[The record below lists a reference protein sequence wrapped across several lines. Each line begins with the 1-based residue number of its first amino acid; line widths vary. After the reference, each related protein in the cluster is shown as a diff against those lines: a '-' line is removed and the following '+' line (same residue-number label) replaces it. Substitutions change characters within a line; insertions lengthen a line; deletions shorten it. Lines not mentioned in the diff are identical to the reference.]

1 MATIWK
7 IIDALGNILTKEDE
21 GYEDAFHDGYA
32 RAEAEE
38 GEYNYLSE
46 DNTLLNS
53 DIYDS
58 VTDFVGGLAT
68 AVKDGLTYIVNTL
81 GETIT
86 STGFLKV
93 GDFIG
98 DMARVQQEDGTFNY
112 VTRDGTLLFETG
124 FRQLTAFVGG
134 VAKALKDDGL
144 WYAYNEDGTLVSET
158 GHTYIGDFTEDF
170 AVYRD
175 DTETQAEDGTAAT
188 TSQYGYLGKDGTTLT
203 GDWTDATDITDGKGI
218 VTTGEGKRR
227 YVKTDGTELGGTDYD
242 LALPFQDGWG
252 RAKRDGLWYLVAE
265 DGGESETG
273 YKAVGVPCWGMTLV
287 TNADGT
293 KNFVDG
299 DGGTL
304 METSLQDARPF
315 ANGYAA
321 IEEDDLWNFIG
332 TDGVTTST
340 SWFERLTD
348 YNGKC
353 AEALLEGAWYR
364 INIKG
369 ELLKRLRDAETETE
383 TATEETTT
391 QDGDD

>member
-7 IIDALGNILTKEDE
+7 IIDALGNILTKEDG

-68 AVKDGLTYIVNTL
+68 AVKGGLTYIVNTL

-98 DMARVQQEDGTFNY
+98 DMARVQQEDGTFNF
-112 VTRDGTLLFETG
+112 VSKDGALLFETG

-144 WYAYNEDGTLVSET
+144 WYAYNEDGTAVSET

-175 DTETQAEDGTAAT
+175 DTETQAEDGTT
-188 TSQYGYLGKDGTTLT
+188 TVTSQYGYLGKDGTTLT
-203 GDWTDATDITDGKGI
+203 GDWTDATDIIGGKGI
-218 VTTGEGKRR
+218 VTTQEGKRR
-227 YVKTDGTELGGTDYD
+227 YVRTDGTELGGADYD

-252 RAKRDGLWYLVAE
+252 RAKRGGLWYLVAE
-265 DGGESETG
+265 NGGEPETG

-287 TNADGT
+287 TNDDGT
-293 KNFVDG
+293 KNFVTA

-304 METSLQDARPF
+304 MGTSLQDARPF

-321 IEEDDLWNFIG
+321 IEEDDLWNFVG
-332 TDGVTTST
+332 TDGGTTST

-348 YNGKC
+348 YDGRY

-364 INIKG
+364 VNIKG

-383 TATEETTT
+383 TE
-391 QDGDD
+391 DGND

>member
-1 MATIWK
+1 MAIWK

-38 GEYNYLSE
+38 GQYNYLSE
-46 DNTLLNS
+46 ENTLLNS

-58 VTDFVGGLAT
+58 VSDFVGGLAT
-68 AVKDGLTYIVNTL
+68 AVKDGLSYIINTL

-86 STGFLKV
+86 TTGFLMV

-98 DMARVQQEDGTFNY
+98 DTARVRQEDGTFNFI
-112 VTRDGTLLFETG
+112 TRDGTLLFETG

-134 VAKALKDDGL
+134 VAKAMKEDGL
-144 WYAYNEDGTLVSET
+144 WYAYNEDGTAVSET
-158 GHTYIGDFTEDF
+158 GHTFIGDFTEDF

-175 DTETQAEDGTAAT
+175 DTETQDTDGNT
-188 TSQYGYLGKDGTTLT
+188 TVTSVCGYLGKDGTELT

-218 VTTGEGKRR
+218 VTTQEGKRR
-227 YVKTDGTELGGTDYD
+227 YVKTDGTEPGGTDYD
-242 LALPFQDGWG
+242 QALPFQDGWG

-265 DGGESETG
+265 DGTESGTG
-273 YKAVGVPCWGMTLV
+273 YKAVGAPCWGMTLA
-287 TNADGT
+287 TNSDGT
-293 KNFVDG
+293 KNFVDA
-299 DGGTL
+299 DGATL
-304 METSLQDARPF
+304 LETPYKNARPF

-321 IEEDDLWNFIG
+321 VEEDDGLWNFIG
-332 TDGVTTST
+332 TDGATTST
-340 SWFERLTD
+340 SWFEKVTD
-348 YNGKC
+348 YDGRY

-369 ELLKRLRDAETETE
+369 ELLKRLRDAETET
-383 TATEETTT
+383 ATEETGTEN
-391 QDGDD
+391 GDD